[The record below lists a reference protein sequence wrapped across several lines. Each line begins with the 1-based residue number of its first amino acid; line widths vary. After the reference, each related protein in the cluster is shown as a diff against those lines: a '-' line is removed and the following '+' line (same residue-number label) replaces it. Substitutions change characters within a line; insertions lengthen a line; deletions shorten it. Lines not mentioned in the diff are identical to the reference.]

1 MTTEKKNTPGV
12 GRPKMIVMP
21 FQPAAGQLF
30 DGLGLGLHFF
40 MGNLLGVHGGLA
52 ECWFGWR
59 VKKIFP
65 EQGLFKDYCRHHKG
79 FSDIR
84 ELGRHQKVRYWLE
97 GSYRQTGETLLLAL
111 VLHDTQEGR
120 GASKMDLQVT
130 LDDGLLGARTAF
142 FQWLE
147 TCGLAFIGIEKAMW
161 PERITCQGLD
171 CLGRGLEA
179 LYLTYIQGEGSDA
192 NFIDL
197 TWFDRAVDVSRDSY
211 LVQDLKGWALYKN
224 GEYFLAKKAFASAL
238 DLNPDGLGALS
249 GMMWC
254 ALVAKEGER
263 ALHYSLAKAAC
274 RGEDLEKARAFVDK
288 KLGELP

>member
-1 MTTEKKNTPGV
+1 MVLDKKNAPGV

-21 FQPAAGQLF
+21 FQPAVGQLF
-30 DGLGLGLHFF
+30 DGTGLGTHFF
-40 MGNLLGVHGGLA
+40 LGNLLGVHGGLG

-65 EQGLFKDYCRHHKG
+65 EIGFFKDYCRNHKP
-79 FSDIR
+79 FSDIQK
-84 ELGRHQKVRYWLE
+84 LGRQQKVRYWLE
-97 GSYRQTGETLLLAL
+97 GSYRQTGETLFLSL
-111 VLHDTQEGR
+111 VLHDTQVGT

-130 LDDGLLGARTAF
+130 LNDGLLGARTAF
-142 FQWLE
+142 FAWLE
-147 TCGLAFIGIEKAMW
+147 VCGIAFIGIEKAMW
-161 PERITCQGLD
+161 PERISCQGLD

-179 LYLTYIQGEGSDA
+179 LYLTYIQGEGADS
-192 NFIDL
+192 NLIDL
-197 TWFDRAVDVSRDSY
+197 TWFDRAVDVSKDSY

-224 GEYFLAKKAFASAL
+224 GEFSLAKKAFASAL

-254 ALVAKEGER
+254 ALVAKDRER
-263 ALHYSLAKAAC
+263 SLSYSLAKAAC